1 MFPVPRHWAHVCHRT
16 DTESPEEEVTK
27 ISLSKNYQENLPL
40 FKCIEFVKRKGGGGK
55 IGILNSRLTE
65 NTAAPT
71 EGQSAPAAP
80 VPTPNPTSHPQPL
93 KGSVIRTRNI
103 FKAIPEVSYCCSCD
117 DFIGSAVNEVN
128 FLVSKLPPEGL
139 RFPEFSV
146 QLVVHPW
153 HHHWL
158 GEENED
164 FGLNS
169 PSPVPSPKAAPP
181 QTAADFFLWGWSLG
195 SAPKMTS

>member
-1 MFPVPRHWAHVCHRT
+1 M
-16 DTESPEEEVTK
+16 SVTGQTRSHLK
-27 ISLSKNYQENLPL
+27 KRWLKSHSQRKYQENLPL
-40 FKCIEFVKRKGGGGK
+40 FKCTESVKRKGGGGK
-55 IGILNSRLTE
+55 TGILNSRLIE
-65 NTAAPT
+65 NNAAPT
-71 EGQSAPAAP
+71 EGQLAPAAP
-80 VPTPNPTSHPQPL
+80 EPTSLPFSHPQPL

-103 FKAIPEVSYCCSCD
+103 FKAIPEVSYCGSCD

-139 RFPEFSV
+139 WFPEFSV
-146 QLVVHPW
+146 QLVVHSW

-169 PSPVPSPKAAPP
+169 PSPVPSLEAAPP
-181 QTAADFFLWGWSLG
+181 QIAADFF
-195 SAPKMTS
+195 SAAGP